1 MNFIICFSVAV
12 IVLVAAV
19 ILALRKRTNKLLI
32 VGAGVFI
39 AMFVLFI
46 PAGSGGNITNA
57 ITEII
62 VPLVRS
68 IRVFGLN
75 EDFLVSE
82 FDFGELPLWFNV
94 TYICVL
100 DLLYFVAPLLTF
112 SLILSVFGNSF
123 SKIRLVFSAFN
134 DIYVF
139 SESNARSHSIAK
151 DIAKNNPKAV
161 IVFYNTENKP
171 SDKKVIAFNSSITE
185 ISHFVLRFSK
195 HITFFI
201 CSDDEDDNIRC
212 TADMLKIVGAC
223 NGLAEKLKKNIKTNE
238 GIDLYYFSTHNKS
251 VSIFNNVDN
260 HGVRVRKINEIQ
272 DVIYNFMYNKP
283 MLNYVD
289 SSKKQI
295 NLAVIGAGSYGEEF
309 VKAALWS
316 GQDLRYKLNINVFD
330 IKPIKEQFSINYPEL
345 VNTEMLWDCN
355 EINYKIKFFDN
366 RDVFETKIEDISEM
380 KSVRVVFVA
389 LGDNNKNY
397 EASVYLRECFSRMG
411 IKPEIYTITTD
422 ANLKDKEITTYKK
435 EESYEIG
442 FIYPHDIFSCQ
453 DRKVLEEMGKRLFAE
468 WNGKKLSENNGDYS
482 DFYHFDF
489 HYRSSVAAAMF
500 WDIRQRL
507 YGNVKVTDENKRL
520 EHWRWNAYTRTEG
533 YRYGEPRDNIA
544 KLHNNLKPYDEL
556 DEETKKFDEYPIRA
570 AMSTGKRKK

>member
-1 MNFIICFSVAV
+1 M

-19 ILALRKRTNKLLI
+19 ILALRKETNKLLT
-32 VGAGVFI
+32 VGAGVFV

-46 PAGSGGNITNA
+46 PAGSGGNITNML
-57 ITEII
+57 TEII

-82 FDFGELPLWFNV
+82 FDFGELPLWFNI

-123 SKIRLVFSAFN
+123 SKSRLAFSVFN
-134 DIYVF
+134 DIHVF

-151 DIAKNNPKAV
+151 DITKNNPKAV

-171 SDKKVIAFNSSITE
+171 SDKNVIAFNSNVTE
-185 ISHFVLRFSK
+185 ISPFVLRFSK

-201 CSDDEDDNIRC
+201 CSDDEDENIRY
-212 TADMLKIVGAC
+212 TADMLEIIGDCK
-223 NGLAEKLKKNIKTNE
+223 GLADKLKKNRKTDE

-260 HGVRVRKINEIQ
+260 CGVRVRKINEIQ

-283 MLNYVD
+283 MLQYVD
-289 SSKKQI
+289 LSKNEI

-316 GQDLRYKLNINVFD
+316 GQDLRYKLNVNVFD
-330 IKPIKEQFSINYPEL
+330 IKPIKERFAIKYPEL
-345 VNTEMLWDCN
+345 VNTEALWDCN
-355 EINYKIKFFDN
+355 EISYKIKFFDN
-366 RDVFETKIEDISEM
+366 RDIFETKIEDISEM

-397 EASVYLRECFSRMG
+397 EASVYLRECFSRIG
-411 IKPEIYTITTD
+411 INPEIYTITTD
-422 ANLKDKEITTYKK
+422 DNLRDKEITTYKK
-435 EESYEIG
+435 NESYKIG

-453 DRKVLEEMGKRLFAE
+453 ERTVLEEMGKHLYAE
-468 WNGKKLSENNGDYS
+468 WNNKKLSENNEDYS

-500 WDIRQRL
+500 WAIRQRL
-507 YGNVKVTDENKRL
+507 YGNVKVTDKNKRL
-520 EHWRWNAYTRTEG
+520 EHWRWSAYTRAGG
-533 YRYGEPRDNIA
+533 YRYNKIRNDIA
-544 KLHNNLKPYDEL
+544 KLHDNLKPYDEL
-556 DEETKKFDEYPIRA
+556 DEEIKKFDEYPIRA
-570 AMSTGKRKK
+570 AMPADKKKK